1 MSEHELDKKALD
13 AALRDARAKGLPEGW
28 TVKLDVRTEKRKNCL
43 AVSLAIL
50 HVNVI

>member
-28 TVKLDVRTEKRKNCL
+28 TVKLDVRTESVETVFLCRNI
-43 AVSLAIL
+43 V
-50 HVNVI
+50 V